1 MSKKN
6 IYQKLHSA
14 CIEAG
19 SVKKGEKVKG
29 MHFNP
34 LLHDTVNE
42 TATQSL
48 LNNGLYPTCSYLTEI
63 TDKNMVMVICTMKV
77 HDVDDPTQFVLVDGC
92 SAMGGS

>member
-19 SVKKGEKVKG
+19 SVKKAEKVRG

-34 LLHDTVNE
+34 LIARRSTRNCNAIIIE
-42 TATQSL
+42 
-48 LNNGLYPTCSYLTEI
+48 
-63 TDKNMVMVICTMKV
+63 
-77 HDVDDPTQFVLVDGC
+77 
-92 SAMGGS
+92 